1 MHEALAE
8 DVLKAYQGLSLTTRL
23 KPKSGS
29 SFVKFIDIAVMVND
43 AAIDMGIQIIAESVK
58 YRVALSS
65 LMVWLNPLK
74 HWLSE
79 TPFVIL
85 PLHLS
90 RIHRGL
96 IIVKVAFPT
105 TLRVNLYEP
114 LHQQCYRKE
123 IKSAWR
129 ITETGAMERFPR
141 KIIKKWN
148 NEPAQPDGT
157 SCGHMILGMVYAFVC
172 NAHRFKRHRIS
183 DAYIRVMRLRQTW
196 LILYTTK
203 RAQPSQEDLAEM
215 QKTDTEISKALTP

>member
-8 DVLKAYQGLSLTTRL
+8 DVLKTYQGLSLMTRL

-43 AAIDMGIQIIAESVK
+43 AAIDMGIQMIAESVK

-65 LMVWLNPLK
+65 LMVWLKPLK
-74 HWLSE
+74 QWLSE

-90 RIHRGL
+90 RIQRGL

-123 IKSAWR
+123 IKSAWKDKLLPYL
-129 ITETGAMERFPR
+129 ENYGNWSNGA
-141 KIIKKWN
+141 
-148 NEPAQPDGT
+148 
-157 SCGHMILGMVYAFVC
+157 
-172 NAHRFKRHRIS
+172 IS
-183 DAYIRVMRLRQTW
+183 QKDY
-196 LILYTTK
+196 
-203 RAQPSQEDLAEM
+203 QEVE
-215 QKTDTEISKALTP
+215 

>member
-1 MHEALAE
+1 M
-8 DVLKAYQGLSLTTRL
+8 TRL
-23 KPKSGS
+23 KLKSGS

-43 AAIDMGIQIIAESVK
+43 AAIDMGIQMIAESVK

-65 LMVWLNPLK
+65 LMVRLKPLK
-74 HWLSE
+74 QWLSE
-79 TPFVIL
+79 TPFVTL

-123 IKSAWR
+123 LKVPGRTSCYHIWR

-157 SCGHMILGMVYAFVC
+157 SCGLMILGMVYVFVC
-172 NAHRFKRHRIS
+172 NARRFKRHRIS
-183 DAYIRVMRLRQTW
+183 DAYIRVMRLRLTW

-215 QKTDTEISKALTP
+215 QKTDKEISEVLTP